1 MINLEWSFLFP
12 LAFLSSKDNLLKE
25 KMPYLFSM
33 AKVINILL
41 SPQNNI
47 NKEPRQRLLCF
58 QFLILPLLLTAHTCF
73 TQLSER
79 EGGEGKNNECWHSN
93 EWSAKCGDPLT
104 KNFFFKLIFVIIF
117 QLCQGE
123 QIKEEIGFPFTASK
137 FLPDFLGQV
146 NQKADFFF
154 LFIII
159 IRELLLLCSPLCYF
173 DQWLCDVLHF

>member
-41 SPQNNI
+41 SPQKNI

-58 QFLILPLLLTAHTCF
+58 QFLILPLLLRAHTCF

-79 EGGEGKNNECWHSN
+79 EGGGGK
-93 EWSAKCGDPLT
+93 
-104 KNFFFKLIFVIIF
+104 
-117 QLCQGE
+117 
-123 QIKEEIGFPFTASK
+123 KERERERGKIMSVAIAMSGVPNVEI
-137 FLPDFLGQV
+137 
-146 NQKADFFF
+146 
-154 LFIII
+154 
-159 IRELLLLCSPLCYF
+159 
-173 DQWLCDVLHF
+173 H